1 MIIAAATP
9 EPTLPPPIESSNHT
23 PAPPAAKPRSPVM
36 KIDPL
41 DFDPAQ
47 FSVAPIQAPPADP
60 ASRAGNDAGANPIV
74 EPPAADA
81 PKAPPKPPVQKPTLT
96 VRRGPMPDAAAA
108 PHRLADQLAAPVD
121 SLAVSDMPL
130 ARFAQLVTDLTDAP
144 VSLDPME
151 LATAGIS
158 PRQLVSA
165 DVANTTIEKL
175 LRETFAKHRL
185 ELTEQGTTA
194 NIALTGRDRRRA
206 VEYDVA
212 DLAIGGDA
220 SPIARLVA
228 QFVAPETWKE
238 GSGNTI
244 TAAGPK
250 LKIDAAQGGRH
261 QVLIFCERLR
271 LARGQSQRSRY
282 PAALLTTESPYAKLA
297 PTLARRTTYTFL
309 PWSRLA
315 DVVAHWQQT
324 SKLTILVDWAALAD
338 VDLSP
343 SSPVSCSSIDRQWQD
358 VFDESLES
366 LGLGWWAVDGETIQ
380 ITTFDAL
387 NDVRRVEFYVVPEN
401 VAKNADSRSDLAKT
415 LEQELNAAEN
425 HHPAVIHLDTDSAH
439 LIVLASPA
447 QHRHL
452 SKRLAAPAN

>member
-1 MIIAAATP
+1 MIIAAATS
-9 EPTLPPPIESSNHT
+9 EPTLPPPAESSNDT
-23 PAPPAAKPRSPVM
+23 PAPPAAKPRAPVM

-47 FSVAPIQAPPADP
+47 FTVSPIEAPPADP
-60 ASRAGNDAGANPIV
+60 ASRAGNDSNANPIV

-81 PKAPPKPPVQKPTLT
+81 PKAPPAPPVHKPTLAI
-96 VRRGPMPDAAAA
+96 RRGPMPDAAAA

-130 ARFAQLVTDLTDAP
+130 ARFAQLVTDLTDAR
-144 VSLDPME
+144 VSLDPTE

-158 PRQLVSA
+158 PRQPVSA
-165 DVANTTIEKL
+165 DVKKTTIEKL
-175 LRETFAKHRL
+175 LRETLAKHRL
-185 ELTEQGTTA
+185 ELTEQGTAA
-194 NIALTGRDRRRA
+194 NVALTGRDRRRA

-212 DLAIGGDA
+212 DLAAGGDA
-220 SPIARLVA
+220 SPIAGLVA

-250 LKIDAAQGGRH
+250 LKIDATQGVRH

-282 PAALLTTESPYAKLA
+282 PAALLTTDSPYSKLA

-338 VDLSP
+338 VDLGP
-343 SSPVSCSSIDRQWQD
+343 SSPVACSAIDRQWQD
-358 VFDESLES
+358 VFDESLAS

-380 ITTFDAL
+380 ITSLDAL
-387 NDVRRVEFYVVPEN
+387 TDVRRVEFYAIPEN
-401 VAKNADSRSDLAKT
+401 AAKQAEDHSELTKT
-415 LEQELNAAEN
+415 LEQELSNAEAQ
-425 HHPAVIHLDTDSAH
+425 HPVVIHFDTNSAG